1 MYAVEDRPD
10 DKKKTLRVEASLQ
23 AKTLKAVGVTD
34 GPLVLMCVKVYHRA
48 TPEVGEYTTKNKE
61 KNKESNAY
69 GIHFSKT
76 KPVATPIQCQVKVD
90 MGQMN

>member
-1 MYAVEDRPD
+1 MQSRIGPTI
-10 DKKKTLRVEASLQ
+10 KKTLRVEASLQ

-61 KNKESNAY
+61 K
-69 GIHFSKT
+69 T
-76 KPVATPIQCQVKVD
+76 KKAMLMASIFLKQNQ
-90 MGQMN
+90 

>member
-1 MYAVEDRPD
+1 MQSRIGPTT
-10 DKKKTLRVEASLQ
+10 KKTLRVEASLE

-61 KNKESNAY
+61 SNAY
-69 GIHFSKT
+69 GLQFSKT

-90 MGQMN
+90 MGRVN

>member
-1 MYAVEDRPD
+1 M
-10 DKKKTLRVEASLQ
+10 EASLQ

-61 KNKESNAY
+61 SNAY
-69 GIHFSKT
+69 GLQFSKT
-76 KPVATPIQCQVKVD
+76 KPVATPIQCQVKV
-90 MGQMN
+90 NSSLLLCFVLAKCLLHSARK